1 VFKIKTNISR
11 FLSAAKNSLRPAKYG
26 WFGNYASWQ
35 QAENDSSGYDSAV
48 IVEKVKDALL
58 KVKRGD
64 AAFERDS
71 VVFSKT
77 EYVWPVLAGLLWIA
91 AQRKSRLNVLDF
103 GGSLGST
110 FFQYRR
116 FLSTI
121 DVQWN
126 VVEQG
131 VFIDYG
137 VKYFQDTHLR
147 FYYTVEECL
156 KGNVV
161 DVILLSSVL
170 PYLDKPYHW
179 LDFLMSLDVPFI
191 IFDKM
196 PFLVSGEDDRLTVQ
210 KVPPSIYEASY
221 PAWFFN
227 EAKFMS
233 ALERKYDLVES
244 FEGDDKANIPSVFKG
259 FIFSLKNK

>member
-1 VFKIKTNISR
+1 VFKISTNISS
-11 FLSAAKNSLRPAKYG
+11 FLSAVKNSLRPAKYG

-35 QAENDSSGYDSAV
+35 EAANDSSGYNSAV
-48 IVEKVKDALL
+48 IVENVKDGLL
-58 KVKRGD
+58 KVKTGD

-91 AQRKSRLNVLDF
+91 AQRRSGLNVLDF

-116 FLSTI
+116 FLSAI
-121 DVQWN
+121 NVQWN

-137 VKYFQDTHLR
+137 VKYFQDKHLR

-156 KGNVV
+156 SENAV

-170 PYLDKPYHW
+170 PYLEKPYHW
-179 LDFLMSLDVPFI
+179 LDVLMSVEAPFL

-196 PFLVSGEDDRLTVQ
+196 PFLASGQDDRLTVQ
-210 KVPPSIYEASY
+210 KVPPSIYDASY

-227 EAKFMS
+227 EAKFMK

-244 FEGDDKANIPSVFKG
+244 FEGEDKANIPSVFKG
-259 FIFSLKNK
+259 FIFSLKNR